1 MENNENI
8 EKMKEYLKN
17 QIKISYPSKR
27 GKYIRESLN
36 ECIEDDNAAEFMYKA
51 LSDLDFN
58 LEHDTNFM
66 AKAIGA
72 YVRMGMEDFHS
83 KHLFDEQMK
92 ELNPII
98 RNSIYT
104 FLEDYNNGKLLRISG
119 VLKCNLP
126 SYWEDCVYDK
136 QIG

>member
-1 MENNENI
+1 MENNEKI
-8 EKMKEYLKN
+8 EKIKEYLKN
-17 QIKISYPSKR
+17 QIKISYPNKR
-27 GKYIRESLN
+27 GKYVRESLN

-58 LEHDTNFM
+58 LEHDANFM

-83 KHLFDEQMK
+83 KHLSDEQMK

-104 FLEDYNNGKLLRISG
+104 FLKDYNEDKILKISC
-119 VLKCNLP
+119 VLKLNLP
-126 SYWEDCVYDK
+126 TYWEDCVYKKDL
-136 QIG
+136 